1 MPSTTRRAFLS
12 TVTTGAVGAVAGCQS
27 LTNDRAS
34 LGRPNTT
41 GLSPATLWLDDDVSL
56 PPTVDAETTDT
67 RTDADVAVFPAA
79 VASVNPAIETLAAN
93 VPVAVAGDDA
103 LATLLAICR
112 GADRSYGF
120 ASNGWNSSTDVAG
133 AVPRSE
139 TLHTHVF
146 VTADYPD
153 DLPWALG
160 DMLQPA
166 TRDCAVPSEHVP
178 LSETARSLGTARVRG
193 YNAVGE
199 FDRRDRVFVRPD
211 SDPTPVF
218 AEMEATIVAG
228 RVGGPTGPYRADR
241 VKTVADFDQ
250 RVTDVGPAAQT
261 TDALG
266 VRNVSD
272 GTEKI
277 GSIEFSPRNG
287 AARESFTACQRARLV
302 VDDLSTPFRYT
313 GNARFRWIDP
323 QLLENETFVHHTP
336 GSAAWYPR

>member
-1 MPSTTRRAFLS
+1 MPSTTRRALLA
-12 TVTTGAVGAVAGCQS
+12 TVATGTVGSVAGCQS
-27 LTNDRAS
+27 LTDDRAS
-34 LGRPNTT
+34 LGRPSVT
-41 GLSPATLWLDDDVSL
+41 GLTGATLWLDDDVSL
-56 PPTVDAETTDT
+56 PSAVDAETTDT

-79 VASVNPAIETLAAN
+79 DASVDPAIETLAAD

-120 ASNGWNSSTDVAG
+120 TSNGWNSSTDVAG
-133 AVPRSE
+133 AVPRFE
-139 TLHTHVF
+139 ALHTHVF

-166 TRDCAVPSEHVP
+166 THEPAVPIEHVP
-178 LSETARSLGTARVRG
+178 LPENARSLGTARVRG

-211 SDPTPVF
+211 SDPMPVF

-250 RVTDVGPAAQT
+250 RFTDVGPAART
-261 TDALG
+261 TDALD

-272 GTEKI
+272 PTEQLA
-277 GSIEFSPRNG
+277 SVEFSPRNG
-287 AARESFTACQRARLV
+287 PARESFTACQRARLA

-313 GNARFRWIDP
+313 GNARFRWADP
-323 QLLENETFVHHTP
+323 QLLEDETFLHHTP